1 MRPMNRTAIDESE
14 HVAAEPRLWAA
25 AALLM
30 LGIGATD
37 YAEAEG
43 ASASA
48 GHYPLDHTGGI
59 AVPSADLDRY
69 LATLEARA
77 TARQFLLTF
86 GDLLFAADSAR
97 IGDSQKDELVRMAD
111 FLRAHPAT
119 VALIVGHADDRG
131 DATTNSRLA
140 GQRADAVRGYLVAQG
155 IDPAR
160 LTTVSRGEDSPLPAN
175 RTQSERGGNRRVA
188 IVVQKSPTEPVA
200 AGAHGKPS
208 S

>member
-1 MRPMNRTAIDESE
+1 MNRTAIDQSE
-14 HVAAEPRLWAA
+14 HVAAEPRWRAAAAA

-37 YAEAEG
+37 HVEAEG
-43 ASASA
+43 ASASP
-48 GHYPLDHTGGI
+48 GHYPLDQTGGI

-97 IGDSQKDELVRMAD
+97 LGDSQKGELVRMAD
-111 FLRAHPAT
+111 FLLAHPAT

-140 GQRADAVRGYLVAQG
+140 EQRAAAVRNYLVVQG
-155 IDPAR
+155 IDPSR
-160 LTTVSRGEDSPLPAN
+160 LTVMSRAENSPLLAN
-175 RTQSERGGNRRVA
+175 RAQSDRAGNRRVA
-188 IVVQKSPTEPVA
+188 IVVQKSPTQPVA

-208 S
+208 F